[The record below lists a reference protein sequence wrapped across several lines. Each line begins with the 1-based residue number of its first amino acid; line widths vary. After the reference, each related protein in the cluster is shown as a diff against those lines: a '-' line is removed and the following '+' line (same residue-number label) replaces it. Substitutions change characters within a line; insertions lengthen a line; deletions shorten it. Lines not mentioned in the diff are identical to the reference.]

1 MKKTFKN
8 TIGKFLGLPI
18 DTQRAKRLEEVIDA
32 SGHKPSVNC
41 FTTSRSF
48 NIDLE
53 GHIVFPVQVATDT
66 ERGPCVLVTPSDSN
80 LIAKIAKL
88 RVLTVC
94 ELVQNIGAGVEFT
107 DIIGGLKYLTGSE
120 TDSTDHA
127 NVAIGI
133 NFRDGRVQ

>member
-1 MKKTFKN
+1 M
-8 TIGKFLGLPI
+8 
-18 DTQRAKRLEEVIDA
+18 KRLEEVIDS
-32 SGHKPSVNC
+32 SGHKPCVNR
-41 FTTSRSF
+41 FTTGRSF

-53 GHIVFPVQVATDT
+53 GHVVFSVQVAADT
-66 ERGPCVLVTPSDSN
+66 KCGPGVLVTPGDAH
-80 LIAKIAKL
+80 LVAKVAKL
-88 RVLTVC
+88 SVLTIR
-94 ELVQNIGAGVEFT
+94 ELMQDIGAGVEFT